1 MFKELLFDEVSLEM
15 WKHKVTGVDG
25 NIILFGV
32 NIFDY
37 EWTRTGEEI
46 EITDPVY
53 KQKHIFSVYKAHIR
67 GREYTFAAGEFSNCV
82 WGFYTRRKFRLPFI
96 KR

>member
-1 MFKELLFDEVSLEM
+1 MSDKLEFDEVSLEM

-37 EWTRTGEEI
+37 EWTRTDEEV
-46 EITDPVY
+46 EITDPIY
-53 KQKHIFSVYKAHIR
+53 KQKHIFSVYKVHIR

-82 WGFYTRRKFRLPFI
+82 WGFYTQSKFRLPFV